1 MPKSE
6 LATASRTVGAFCE
19 EVIIVYEQGGTR
31 KTKHQIKPSTRLNV
45 LSHPKQWPELA
56 RP

>member
-19 EVIIVYEQGGTR
+19 EVIIVYEQDGAR
-31 KTKHQIKPSTRLNV
+31 KTKHQIRPSTRLNI